1 MRKGGRVK
9 RIATLLALVA
19 LSIGVAACSD
29 DDSGGSGSGGKVE
42 IKFWHGQ
49 TQGPAKLLGEM
60 VDEFNSTHPNIK
72 VSKDFGGVNSDR
84 MLTKV
89 TAGLQAGSYPDIAYI
104 YGSDLANLAK
114 SDKLVDLTDKKSEIE
129 WDKFFPAAQGAATVD
144 GRIRAFPALIDNL
157 AVVYNKKIFDDAG
170 VAYPKDDWT
179 WEDFRATAAK
189 LNDPDKGIAGAAW
202 PGTGDEDTTWRIWP
216 LIWQQGGDVLA
227 EDGKSVG
234 FDNPEGEAALQVV
247 ADLASDDSLYID
259 NTAGSERMQQL
270 FTSGKMAM
278 NIAGPWALPEYVDGK
293 IDYGVAPLPSF
304 GGEHTTIAGPDTWA
318 IFDNG
323 DAKSKAAIEFVSW
336 LTAPKQQI
344 RWLSEAGSLPTRT
357 DMVDLPGYADYEKSL
372 PELDKFVDN
381 LELARIRPTVA
392 AYPQIS
398 QAMGKA
404 IASVLQGKSQPADA
418 LSEAADAANSELNV
432 PGG

>member
-1 MRKGGRVK
+1 VK
-9 RIATLLALVA
+9 RIATVAALVA
-19 LSIGVAACSD
+19 VSIGLVACSD
-29 DDSGGSGSGGKVE
+29 DKDDSGSDGGTVE

-49 TQGPAKLLGEM
+49 TQGPAKLLQDM
-60 VDEFNSTHPNIK
+60 VDEFNRTHPNIK

-84 MLTKV
+84 MLQKV
-89 TAGLQAGSYPDIAYI
+89 TAGLQAGSYPDVAYI

-114 SDKLVDLTDKKSEIE
+114 SDKLVDLTDKKADID
-129 WDKFFPAAQGAATVD
+129 WDKFFPAAQEAATVD
-144 GRIRAFPALIDNL
+144 GRVRAFPALIDNL

-170 VAYPKDDWT
+170 EPYPKDDWT
-179 WEDFRATAAK
+179 WDDFRAAAAK
-189 LNDPDKGIAGAAW
+189 LNDSDKGIAGFAW
-202 PGTGDEDTTWRIWP
+202 PGTGDEDTTWRYWP
-216 LIWQQGGDVLA
+216 MLWQQGGDILA
-227 EDGKSVG
+227 EDGESVG
-234 FDNPEGEAALQVV
+234 FDTPEGEAALQQI
-247 ADLASDDSLYID
+247 ADMAGDGSIYID

-278 NIAGPWALPEYVDGK
+278 QIAGPWALPEYVDGK

-323 DAKSKAAIEFVSW
+323 EAKSEAAIEFVSW

-357 DMVDLPGYADYEKSL
+357 DMADLPSYPDYEKSL
-372 PELDKFVDN
+372 PDLDKFVDN

-392 AYPQIS
+392 EYPQIS
-398 QAMGKA
+398 QAIGKA
-404 IASVLQGKSQPADA
+404 IASVLQGKSNPADA
-418 LSEAADAANSELNV
+418 LSEAADAANSELSV

>member
-1 MRKGGRVK
+1 MK
-9 RIATLLALVA
+9 RIATFLALVA
-19 LSIGVAACSD
+19 VSIGLVACSD
-29 DDSGGSGSGGKVE
+29 DKDESGSGGTVE

-49 TQGPAKLLGEM
+49 TQGPAKLLQDM
-60 VDEFNSTHPNIK
+60 VDEFNRTHPNIK

-84 MLTKV
+84 MLQKV
-89 TAGLQAGSYPDIAYI
+89 TAGLQAGSYPDVAYI

-114 SDKLVDLTDKKSEIE
+114 SDKLVDLTDKKADID
-129 WDKFFPAAQGAATVD
+129 WDKFFPAAQEAATVD
-144 GRIRAFPALIDNL
+144 GRVRAFPALIDNL

-170 VAYPKDDWT
+170 EPYPKDDWT
-179 WEDFRATAAK
+179 WDDFRAAAAK
-189 LNDPDKGIAGAAW
+189 LNDSDKGIAGFAW
-202 PGTGDEDTTWRIWP
+202 PGTGDEDTTWRYWP
-216 LIWQQGGDVLA
+216 LLWQQGGDILA
-227 EDGKSVG
+227 EDGESVG
-234 FDNPEGEAALQVV
+234 FDTPEGEAALQQI
-247 ADLASDDSLYID
+247 ADMAGDGTIYID

-278 NIAGPWALPEYVDGK
+278 QIAGPWALPEYVDGK

-323 DAKSKAAIEFVSW
+323 EAKSEAAIEFVSW

-357 DMVDLPGYADYEKSL
+357 DMADLPSYPDYEKSL

-392 AYPQIS
+392 EYPQIS
-398 QAMGKA
+398 QAIGKA
-404 IASVLQGKSQPADA
+404 IASILQGKSSPADA
-418 LSEAADAANSELNV
+418 LSEAADAANSELSV